1 LIRIRRVS
9 LYFLII
15 IIIALSSVNPSNS
28 FPTDEDDD
36 RPKCNCVVFRLDDIH
51 DNEFRLG
58 QIISMELF
66 SLKNQSLSL
75 ALIMD
80 PIGNDSKIMDKV
92 REGVSRGLFELGIH
106 GWNHTDYRNLTQ
118 KEQRD
123 SLEMANKK
131 MKLLF
136 GKESKIFIPPE
147 GEFNNDTIGA
157 MNQLGLRIIS
167 GGMWAEENF
176 DQRKSIFNATNR
188 VQENDSLHQQ
198 IYHLPATVYLKDYDN
213 GKWIKNSIE
222 NIVINATNSIDKYGY
237 AIIVIHPQDLLKI
250 ENGEFVDILITNE
263 IKDLS
268 MLIDSI
274 LSRGVDIVSFSKVV
288 GIDANE

>member
-1 LIRIRRVS
+1 
-9 LYFLII
+9 
-15 IIIALSSVNPSNS
+15 
-28 FPTDEDDD
+28 
-36 RPKCNCVVFRLDDIH
+36 
-51 DNEFRLG
+51 
-58 QIISMELF
+58 
-66 SLKNQSLSL
+66 
-75 ALIMD
+75 
-80 PIGNDSKIMDKV
+80 MDKV

-123 SLEMANKK
+123 SLEMAIKK

-136 GKESKIFIPPE
+136 GKESKIFIPPG
-147 GEFNNDTIGA
+147 GEFNNDTIEA

-167 GGMWAEENF
+167 GGMWVEENF
-176 DQRKSIFNATNR
+176 DQGKSIFNATNR
-188 VQENDSLHQQ
+188 VQEDDSLHQQ
-198 IYHLPATVYLKDYDN
+198 IYHLPATVSLKGYDN

-222 NIVINATNSIDKYGY
+222 NIVNNATDSIDKYGY